1 MAKEIKDVNDLEN
14 ERWQAIA
21 NNLAK
26 SKYYFDK
33 NMPYVYGKAE
43 GIEEGIKEGA
53 IIQLKDN
60 VSSMREA
67 GFSNEEI
74 SKILKIDLEKVKSL

>member
-1 MAKEIKDVNDLEN
+1 
-14 ERWQAIA
+14 
-21 NNLAK
+21 
-26 SKYYFDK
+26 
-33 NMPYVYGKAE
+33 MPYVYGKAE
-43 GIEEGIKEGA
+43 GIEEGIKEVN
-53 IIQLKDN
+53 IIHLKDN